1 MCVYLCE
8 RVLTYV
14 STYCMH
20 GKAFCI
26 TDLTPCFHAKV
37 TLDVHILWLRRVM
50 ELTATQRDIETFTL
64 LEDIV
69 Q

>member
-8 RVLTYV
+8 CVLTNV
-14 STYCMH
+14 SMYCMH

-37 TLDVHILWLRRVM
+37 TPDVHIVWLRWVM
-50 ELTATQRDIETFTL
+50 ELTATQSDIETFTL